1 MAESASRSWWRDNP
15 LISFSALVGA
25 TFGVVGYV
33 FQISWLPGLGIV
45 LFVALQL
52 AAFLRNRILR
62 SRRPETAAGPGNHN
76 PA

>member
-15 LISFSALVGA
+15 LISLGAVVGA

-45 LFVALQL
+45 LFWALQL

-62 SRRPETAAGPGNHN
+62 SRRPETAAGTDEYT
-76 PA
+76 

>member
-1 MAESASRSWWRDNP
+1 MAESASRSRWRDDL
-15 LISFSALVGA
+15 LISLSAVVLA

-52 AAFLRNRILR
+52 GVLLRNRILR
-62 SRRPETAAGPGNHN
+62 SRRPETAAGTDEYT
-76 PA
+76 

>member
-15 LISFSALVGA
+15 LSLGAVVGV

-33 FQISWLPGLGIV
+33 FQISWLPGLAVV
-45 LFVALQL
+45 LFLALQL
-52 AAFLRNRILR
+52 AALLRNRILR
-62 SRRPETAAGPGNHN
+62 SRRPETAAGPGNHK